1 MRLDMYLRKVFLILA
16 LLIPN
21 LSQAKNIIL
30 YDDSNSVISQ
40 GYKSINEL
48 GQSVKI
54 DKDYEILTKENSFNS
69 DDKDTHSYSILLK
82 QRNNLYT
89 LDKNKIS
96 GLNRYILSPYF
107 SDNNFI
113 GFVQYTE
120 NVLRSDFYIIKKFY
134 IFNKKTKEIAVV
146 KLNNTSVSCN
156 KDGQYD
162 YRFLDQN
169 YIKKISVD
177 NSLNIYT
184 VNSIYEQNNPA
195 VWGVLSKEF
204 KSGLKINNGF
214 KFKLTKDNKIKCED
228 LKGSIQECN
237 EGFMQIHQVK

>member
-146 KLNNTSVSCN
+146 KLNNTSVSYN

-162 YRFLDQN
+162 YKFLDQN

>member
-1 MRLDMYLRKVFLILA
+1 MYLRKVFLILA

-146 KLNNTSVSCN
+146 KLNNTSVSYN

>member
-1 MRLDMYLRKVFLILA
+1 MYLRKVFLILA

-30 YDDSNSVISQ
+30 YDDSNSIISQ

-146 KLNNTSVSCN
+146 KLNNTSVSYN

-162 YRFLDQN
+162 YKFLDQN

-228 LKGSIQECN
+228 LKGSTQECN

>member
-146 KLNNTSVSCN
+146 KLNNTSVSYN

>member
-30 YDDSNSVISQ
+30 YDDSNSIISQ

-146 KLNNTSVSCN
+146 KLNNTSVSYN

-162 YRFLDQN
+162 YKFLDQN

-228 LKGSIQECN
+228 LKGSTQECN

>member
-1 MRLDMYLRKVFLILA
+1 MYLRKVFLILA

-146 KLNNTSVSCN
+146 KLNNTSVSYN

-162 YRFLDQN
+162 YKFLDQN

>member
-1 MRLDMYLRKVFLILA
+1 MYLRKVFLILA

-134 IFNKKTKEIAVV
+134 IFNKKTKEIAIV
-146 KLNNTSVSCN
+146 KLNNTSVSYN

-162 YRFLDQN
+162 YKFLDQN

-228 LKGSIQECN
+228 LKGSTQECN

>member
-134 IFNKKTKEIAVV
+134 IFNKKTNEIAVV
-146 KLNNTSVSCN
+146 KLNNTSVSYN